1 MYDNLDSPWI
11 PAYLIFA
18 ALFFGYIWFFNG
30 DWEVSDSSYS
40 HIDSLIDNPLAR
52 PFIISAME
60 DGVITNDEY
69 SKIKDSISS
78 RSILTSKLEVK

>member
-1 MYDNLDSPWI
+1 MYANLDSPLI
-11 PAYLIFA
+11 PAYLIFI

-30 DWEVSDSSYS
+30 DWEIPDSSYK
-40 HIDSLIDNPLAR
+40 HINSLIDNPLAR

-69 SKIKDSISS
+69 SKIKDSVSP